1 MEDSKERTE
10 ADTRACTSGQSP
22 HDESQAEKAVDA
34 SHLALTI
41 FSSQILQT
49 MVLHPAE
56 ALSIDALPTSSDKV
70 DHHLP
75 SASEPSATNHGQ
87 RALKEGARTHSQW
100 RDAPMASPEC
110 LPPRQARSY
119 FASPPDGLL
128 SSSSACGR
136 SGKKNAVVGKWKRI
150 EQTRGQSVVPELPC
164 APERL
169 HTEQQVS
176 ENTIY

>member
-1 MEDSKERTE
+1 MADSKERTE
-10 ADTRACTSGQSP
+10 ADTRACTSEQSR
-22 HDESQAEKAVDA
+22 HDESRAERAADTP
-34 SHLALTI
+34 HPALSI
-41 FSSQILQT
+41 FSSQILRT

-56 ALSIDALPTSSDKV
+56 ALSIDARPTSSDKV

-100 RDAPMASPEC
+100 RDAPLASPEC
-110 LPPRQARSY
+110 SPPRQARSY

-128 SSSSACGR
+128 SSSSAYGR
-136 SGKKNAVVGKWKRI
+136 SGKKNAVIGKRKRI

-169 HTEQQVS
+169 HTEQQIS
-176 ENTIY
+176 ENKIY